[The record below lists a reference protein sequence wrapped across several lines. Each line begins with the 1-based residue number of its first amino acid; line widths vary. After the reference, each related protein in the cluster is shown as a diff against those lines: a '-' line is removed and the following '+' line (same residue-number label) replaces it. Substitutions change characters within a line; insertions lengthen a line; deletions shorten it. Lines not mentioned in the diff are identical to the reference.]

1 MLGEIWMNG
10 KSKKLYSSA
19 SHDYISGLVDLI
31 LRDEDIPEELLKR
44 IGRVL
49 GKKWMSEV
57 DIDGR

>member
-1 MLGEIWMNG
+1 MSG

-19 SHDYISGLVDLI
+19 SYDYISGLVDLI

-49 GKKWMSEV
+49 GAKWRCEFVDFKRGSEGV
-57 DIDGR
+57 S